1 MIDALKT
8 KIRRGGFEALS
19 VGELQMA
26 AALGITGASLSR
38 ENRTLRDADDQAAR
52 RAEPPVFMIEQGGA
66 RAALDARRA
75 LAA

>member
-26 AALGITGASLSR
+26 AALGITGASLGH
-38 ENRTLRDADDQAAR
+38 TG
-52 RAEPPVFMIEQGGA
+52 I
-66 RAALDARRA
+66 
-75 LAA
+75 